1 MELILERNYLP
12 RGTNGKLY
20 LKGQI
25 IPFCYTIELPWQQN
39 APQHSC
45 IPQGTYTVVL
55 RSSEKFKTHLHIL
68 DVPGREWILIHPA
81 NDALAELRG
90 CIAPVSL
97 HTGEGSGTLS
107 RRAFEKLMNKVMG
120 AFNKSE
126 PLLLTIVQADDALHE
141 QNMIN
146 ENDLKK
152 SQG

>member
-20 LKGQI
+20 LKGQN

-45 IPQGTYTVVL
+45 IPEGTYTVVL

-81 NDALAELRG
+81 NDALTELRG
-90 CIAPVSL
+90 CIAPVSV

-120 AFNKSE
+120 AFNKPE
-126 PLLLTIVQADDALHE
+126 PLLLTITKADALRE
-141 QNMIN
+141 QNKIN
-146 ENDLKK
+146 ENDPKK